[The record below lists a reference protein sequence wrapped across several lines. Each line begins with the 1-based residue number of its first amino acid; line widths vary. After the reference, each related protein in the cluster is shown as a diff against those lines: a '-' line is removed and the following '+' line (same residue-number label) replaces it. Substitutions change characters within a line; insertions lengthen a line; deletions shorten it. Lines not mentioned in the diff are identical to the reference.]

1 LFWGRKNLE
10 CVVKVVQKEE
20 LVFWIREVSE
30 KDDKLITSMH

>member
-10 CVVKVVQKEE
+10 CVKVLQKEE

-30 KDDKLITSMH
+30 KDDKLIAPMH